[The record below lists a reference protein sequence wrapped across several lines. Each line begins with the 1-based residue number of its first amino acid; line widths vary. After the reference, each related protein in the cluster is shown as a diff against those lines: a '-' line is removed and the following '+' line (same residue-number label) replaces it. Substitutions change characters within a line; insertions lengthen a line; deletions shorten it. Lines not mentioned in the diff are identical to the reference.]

1 MTIFCRKRKLR
12 RLWPR
17 RSLSFFMKVEF
28 LRDLYIN
35 CLFVFILVS
44 NIYTYF
50 MPFFHEEKEIS
61 LDDDDDEP
69 QYEEEKLQVNI
80 YFLTHLR
87 S

>member
-1 MTIFCRKRKLR
+1 
-12 RLWPR
+12 
-17 RSLSFFMKVEF
+17 MKVDF
-28 LRDLYIN
+28 LERFLLKVLICYYLIGSQYLYI
-35 CLFVFILVS
+35 F
-44 NIYTYF
+44 YA
-50 MPFFHEEKEIS
+50 FFSEKEIS